1 MELWKLYGDKF
12 PNIILYRITYGHP
25 AYRFLGNETTAALLN
40 QRQFKFALGSLE
52 FKSWGT
58 LVK

>member
-1 MELWKLYGDKF
+1 MF
-12 PNIILYRITYGHP
+12 YRITYGYP

-52 FKSWGT
+52 FKSWST